1 MRIIT
6 VLILYVVVAVSCSHI
21 NRTDAFESL
30 YASDSINLELS
41 DPGAIYIHGDYLF
54 LIDRKAIS
62 DYIQVYDIRKKE
74 FLFSFAPMGQGPGEY
89 VSLASMSFYEQ
100 EGTELVD
107 LYDFN
112 HKVCTYLLDDIME
125 KRESVIPF
133 KEKFV
138 NDTGLTIL
146 NLYKTRNGYISTGMF
161 PEGRFGLL
169 SDTMMSLGFTGSY
182 RKKPNESISDEVHF
196 MASYGLQYLS
206 DDKQYLADCVTT
218 ASVLTLY
225 ELRGQD
231 VIKKWEYLIEE
242 LDYEIEADIVPV
254 RKSSRGYVSVSFSS
268 EYVYA
273 IYSGESPEIPDAYGN
288 EIHVFDLD
296 NGELVKKLILDRKS
310 SHIVVDEHNGKMYIE
325 TDYPEPVVLIYDL
338 PLFI

>member
-161 PEGRFGLL
+161 PEGRFCFL
-169 SDTMMSLGFTGSY
+169 SDTMMPLGFTGSY

-231 VIKKWEYLIEE
+231 AIKKWEYLIEE
-242 LDYEIEADIVPV
+242 LDYEVEADIVPV
-254 RKSSRGYVSVSFSS
+254 RKSSRGYVSVSFSNK
-268 EYVYA
+268 YVYA
-273 IYSGESPEIPDAYGN
+273 IYSGEPADNPDAYGK

-296 NGELVKKLILDRKS
+296 TGSLVNKYNLERKS
-310 SHIVVDEHNGKMYIE
+310 SHIVVDEGKGKMYIE
-325 TDYPEPVVLIYDL
+325 SDFPEPVILVYEL
-338 PLFI
+338 PV